1 MAKRKSKNS
10 DAAIF
15 TASPHISLQKD
26 THYREIKIKFPVS
39 VWLADYGHKS
49 FVAKCEVV
57 QAFNE
62 IIFQN
67 IFRVFRCR

>member
-49 FVAKCEVV
+49 FVVRYGVGSVLGEAGCWYQKL
-57 QAFNE
+57 
-62 IIFQN
+62 IT
-67 IFRVFRCR
+67 VFS